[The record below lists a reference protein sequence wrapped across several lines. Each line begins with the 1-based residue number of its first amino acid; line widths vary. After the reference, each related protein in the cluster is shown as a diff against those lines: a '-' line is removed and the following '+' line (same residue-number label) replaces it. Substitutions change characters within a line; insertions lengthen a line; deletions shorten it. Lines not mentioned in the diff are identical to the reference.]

1 MLLAVRPP
9 VRVIAAECDGHD
21 RALRAVAIALAMS
34 GQFARQPMGSSVDPA
49 SGGCNRPDSPNF
61 DRPRA

>member
-9 VRVIAAECDGHD
+9 VRVIAAERDCHD
-21 RALRAVAIALAMS
+21 RVPGAVVIEVAMF
-34 GQFARQPMGSSVDPA
+34 GLPARQHMGSSVDPA
-49 SGGCNRPDSPNF
+49 SNGSHRPDSPNL